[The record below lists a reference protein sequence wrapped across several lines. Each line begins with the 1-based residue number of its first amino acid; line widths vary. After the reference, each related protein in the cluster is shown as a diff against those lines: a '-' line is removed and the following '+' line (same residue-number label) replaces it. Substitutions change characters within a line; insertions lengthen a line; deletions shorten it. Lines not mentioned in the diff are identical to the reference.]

1 MLYRTAK
8 LTRQGK
14 YNTSP
19 GKYVVYQIKIN
30 FYEINVYLCLWNLGE
45 YNYLFIV
52 FFFFYLK
59 KAQHSFIFLAN
70 VNINNFYTLQ
80 P

>member
-1 MLYRTAK
+1 MCTNAY
-8 LTRQGK
+8 G
-14 YNTSP
+14 TSEST
-19 GKYVVYQIKIN
+19 II
-30 FYEINVYLCLWNLGE
+30 FLS
-45 YNYLFIV
+45 FF

-70 VNINNFYTLQ
+70 VNINNFHTLQ

>member
-1 MLYRTAK
+1 MCTNAY
-8 LTRQGK
+8 Q
-14 YNTSP
+14 TSEST
-19 GKYVVYQIKIN
+19 II
-30 FYEINVYLCLWNLGE
+30 FLS
-45 YNYLFIV
+45 
-52 FFFFYLK
+52 FFFYLK

>member
-1 MLYRTAK
+1 MPIKPRRVQLSFYR
-8 LTRQGK
+8 
-14 YNTSP
+14 
-19 GKYVVYQIKIN
+19 
-30 FYEINVYLCLWNLGE
+30 
-45 YNYLFIV
+45 
-52 FFFFYLK
+52 FFFYLK

>member
-1 MLYRTAK
+1 MCTNAY
-8 LTRQGK
+8 G
-14 YNTSP
+14 TSEST
-19 GKYVVYQIKIN
+19 II
-30 FYEINVYLCLWNLGE
+30 FLS
-45 YNYLFIV
+45 
-52 FFFFYLK
+52 FFFFSLK

>member
-1 MLYRTAK
+1 MCTNAY
-8 LTRQGK
+8 G
-14 YNTSP
+14 TSEST
-19 GKYVVYQIKIN
+19 II
-30 FYEINVYLCLWNLGE
+30 FLS
-45 YNYLFIV
+45 F

-59 KAQHSFIFLAN
+59 KAQHGFIFLAN

>member
-1 MLYRTAK
+1 MCTNAY
-8 LTRQGK
+8 G
-14 YNTSP
+14 TSEST
-19 GKYVVYQIKIN
+19 II
-30 FYEINVYLCLWNLGE
+30 FLS
-45 YNYLFIV
+45 
-52 FFFFYLK
+52 FFFLPK

>member
-1 MLYRTAK
+1 MPMEPRRVQLSFYR
-8 LTRQGK
+8 
-14 YNTSP
+14 
-19 GKYVVYQIKIN
+19 
-30 FYEINVYLCLWNLGE
+30 
-45 YNYLFIV
+45 
-52 FFFFYLK
+52 FFFFLPK

>member
-1 MLYRTAK
+1 MPTEPRRVQLSFYR
-8 LTRQGK
+8 
-14 YNTSP
+14 
-19 GKYVVYQIKIN
+19 
-30 FYEINVYLCLWNLGE
+30 F
-45 YNYLFIV
+45 

>member
-1 MLYRTAK
+1 MPMEPRRVQLSFYR
-8 LTRQGK
+8 
-14 YNTSP
+14 
-19 GKYVVYQIKIN
+19 
-30 FYEINVYLCLWNLGE
+30 
-45 YNYLFIV
+45 
-52 FFFFYLK
+52 FFFLK